1 MLPEVES
8 KNEDEKQMLNQDDP
22 THPSFK
28 IIAGFA
34 DKSKDC
40 FDLFYLLFFGIE
52 NAIARGMPPVSLC
65 YCCCFYLACTL
76 HQHDLCQISWHE
88 NRFGMDIAIADRM
101 PSEQLNDYKQL
112 RFGMMI
118 AIARGMPDK

>member
-52 NAIARGMPPVSLC
+52 NAIAKC
-65 YCCCFYLACTL
+65 
-76 HQHDLCQISWHE
+76 
-88 NRFGMDIAIADRM
+88 
-101 PSEQLNDYKQL
+101 
-112 RFGMMI
+112 
-118 AIARGMPDK
+118 MPDKNNSNNIGLQVACPLQ